1 MRLYESLLETC
12 LNKAWEYQTLALEN
26 PSVACMV
33 LDKHHEILSL
43 ETHKKAKTPH
53 AEVLAAKSAL
63 KILRPHLKN
72 DLEKLEDPKTLSDF
86 LKTHH
91 NSAFTD
97 CVFLITLE
105 PCNSYGKTPACSEL
119 LEILKPKRVVIATE
133 ENEAKKGG
141 LARLQKARIETIIC
155 RNLENKAKDLL
166 LPFRVMEQKGRFNLF
181 KLALRMNG
189 DYHHGKITGQKSV
202 IFTHNQRAICDTL
215 IISGKTIRTD
225 NPLLDTRF
233 CDSFYHNKNPNIAI
247 LSKHSINPHSKV
259 FSAPNRLVNTFH
271 DPKDLPLEKGFNFIE
286 GGWELFES
294 LRDKIDALLLHSH
307 ASMISEAFSAL
318 ALKTPFKG
326 RLLHA
331 QILENEALL
340 WIENS

>member
-1 MRLYESLLETC
+1 MRLYESLLEIC

-33 LDKHHEILSL
+33 LDKNHEILSL

-53 AEVLAAKSAL
+53 AEVLAAQSAL

-86 LKTHH
+86 LKTRHD
-91 NSAFTD
+91 NAFTD

-105 PCNSYGKTPACSEL
+105 PCNSYGKTPACSGL
-119 LEILKPKRVVIATE
+119 LEVLKPKRVVIAAE

-155 RNLENKAKDLL
+155 HNLENKAKDLL

-189 DYHHGKITGQKSV
+189 DYYHGKITGQKSV

-247 LSKHSINPHSKV
+247 LSKRSINPNSKV
-259 FSAPNRLVNTFH
+259 FFAPNRLVNIFNN
-271 DPKDLPLEKGFNFIE
+271 PKDLPLEKGFNFIE
-286 GGWELFES
+286 GGWGLFES

-307 ASMISEAFSAL
+307 ASMINEAFSVI

-326 RLLHA
+326 RLLHV

>member
-1 MRLYESLLETC
+1 MRLYESLLEMC
-12 LNKAWEYQTLALEN
+12 LNKAWEHQTLALEN

-33 LDKHHEILSL
+33 LDKNHEILSL

-53 AEVLAAKSAL
+53 AEVLAAQSAL

-72 DLEKLEDPKTLSDF
+72 DLEKLEDPKILSDF
-86 LKTHH
+86 LKTRHD
-91 NSAFTD
+91 NAFTD

-105 PCNSYGKTPACSEL
+105 PCNSYDKTPACSEL
-119 LEILKPKRVVIATE
+119 LEILKPKRVVIAAE

-141 LARLQKARIETIIC
+141 LARLQKAHIETIIC
-155 RNLENKAKDLL
+155 HNLENKAKDLL
-166 LPFRVMEQKGRFNLF
+166 LPFRAMEQKGRFNLF

-189 DYHHGKITGQKSV
+189 DYHHGKITGPKSV

-225 NPLLDTRF
+225 NPLLDARF
-233 CDSFYHNKNPNIAI
+233 CDSLYHNKNPNIAI
-247 LSKHSINPHSKV
+247 LSKHSINPNSKV
-259 FSAPNRLVNTFH
+259 FSVPNRLVNIFNN
-271 DPKDLPLEKGFNFIE
+271 PKDLPLEKGFNFIE
-286 GGWELFES
+286 GGWGLFES
-294 LRDKIDALLLHSH
+294 LRDKIDVLLLHSH
-307 ASMISEAFSAL
+307 ASMINEAFNAL

>member
-1 MRLYESLLETC
+1 MRLYESLLEIC
-12 LNKAWEYQTLALEN
+12 LNKAWECQTLALEN

-53 AEVLAAKSAL
+53 AEVLAAQSAL

-86 LKTHH
+86 LKTRHD
-91 NSAFTD
+91 NAFTD

-105 PCNSYGKTPACSEL
+105 PCNSYGKTPACSGL
-119 LEILKPKRVVIATE
+119 LEVLKPKRVVIAAE

-141 LARLQKARIETIIC
+141 LARLQKARIETMIC

-225 NPLLDTRF
+225 NPLLDARF

-247 LSKHSINPHSKV
+247 LSKRSINPHSKV
-259 FSAPNRLVNTFH
+259 FFAPNRLVNIFNN
-271 DPKDLPLEKGFNFIE
+271 PKDLPLEKGFNFIE

-307 ASMISEAFSAL
+307 ASMISEAFNTL

-331 QILENEALL
+331 QTLENEALL

>member
-1 MRLYESLLETC
+1 MRLYESLLEMC

-63 KILRPHLKN
+63 KILRPSLKN

-91 NSAFTD
+91 NNAFTD

-119 LEILKPKRVVIATE
+119 LEILKPKRVVIAAE
-133 ENEAKKGG
+133 ENETKKGG
-141 LARLQKARIETIIC
+141 LVRLQKARIETIIC
-155 RNLENKAKDLL
+155 HNLENKAKDLL
-166 LPFRVMEQKGRFNLF
+166 LPFRIMEQKGRFNLF

-225 NPLLDTRF
+225 NPLLDARF
-233 CDSFYHNKNPNIAI
+233 CDRFYHNKNPNIAI
-247 LSKHSINPHSKV
+247 LSKRSINPHSKV

>member
-1 MRLYESLLETC
+1 MRLYESLLEIC

-33 LDKHHEILSL
+33 LDKNHEILSL

-72 DLEKLEDPKTLSDF
+72 DLEKLEDPKILSDF
-86 LKTHH
+86 LKTRHD
-91 NSAFTD
+91 NAFKD

-105 PCNSYGKTPACSEL
+105 PCNSYGKTPACSGL
-119 LEILKPKRVVIATE
+119 LEILKPKRVVIAAE

-141 LARLQKARIETIIC
+141 LARLQKAHIETTIC
-155 RNLENKAKDLL
+155 RNLENKAKNLL
-166 LPFRVMEQKGRFNLF
+166 LPFRIMEQKGRFNLF

-189 DYHHGKITGQKSV
+189 DYYHGKITGQKSV
-202 IFTHNQRAICDTL
+202 IFTHNQRAVCDTL

-233 CDSFYHNKNPNIAI
+233 CDNFYQGKNPNIAI
-247 LSKHSINPHSKV
+247 LSKRSIDPHSKV
-259 FSAPNRLVNTFH
+259 FSTPNRLVNTFH
-271 DPKDLPLEKGFNFIE
+271 DPKDLPLNKGFNFIE
-286 GGWELFES
+286 GGWGLFEG

-307 ASMISEAFSAL
+307 ASMIGEAFNTL

>member
-1 MRLYESLLETC
+1 MRLYESLLEMC

-33 LDKHHEILSL
+33 LDKNHEILSL

-53 AEVLAAKSAL
+53 AEVLAAQSAL

-72 DLEKLEDPKTLSDF
+72 DLEKLEDPKILSDF
-86 LKTHH
+86 LKTRHD
-91 NSAFTD
+91 NAFTD

-105 PCNSYGKTPACSEL
+105 PCNSYGKTPACSGL
-119 LEILKPKRVVIATE
+119 LEILKPKRVVIAAE

-155 RNLENKAKDLL
+155 HNLENKAKDLL

-189 DYHHGKITGQKSV
+189 DYYHGKITGQKSV
-202 IFTHNQRAICDTL
+202 IFTHNQRAVCDTL

-225 NPLLDTRF
+225 NPLLDARF

-259 FSAPNRLVNTFH
+259 FSAPNRLVNIFNN
-271 DPKDLPLEKGFNFIE
+271 PKDLPLEKGFNFIE
-286 GGWELFES
+286 GGWGLFES

-307 ASMISEAFSAL
+307 ASMINEAFSVL

>member
-1 MRLYESLLETC
+1 MRLYESLLEIC

-53 AEVLAAKSAL
+53 AEVLAAQSAL
-63 KILRPHLKN
+63 KILRPSLKN

-86 LKTHH
+86 LKTRHD
-91 NSAFTD
+91 NAFTD

-119 LEILKPKRVVIATE
+119 LEILKPKRVVIAAE

-141 LARLQKARIETIIC
+141 LARLKKARIETIIC
-155 RNLENKAKDLL
+155 HNLENKAKDLL
-166 LPFRVMEQKGRFNLF
+166 LPFRIMEQKGRFNLF

-189 DYHHGKITGQKSV
+189 DYHHGKITGPKSV

-225 NPLLDTRF
+225 NPLLDSRF

-259 FSAPNRLVNTFH
+259 FSAPNRLVNIFNN
-271 DPKDLPLEKGFNFIE
+271 PKDLPLEKGFNFIE
-286 GGWELFES
+286 GGWGLFES
-294 LRDKIDALLLHSH
+294 LRDKIDMLLLHSH
-307 ASMISEAFSAL
+307 ASMIGEAFNTL
-318 ALKTPFKG
+318 ALKNPFKG

>member
-1 MRLYESLLETC
+1 MRLYESLLEIC

-33 LDKHHEILSL
+33 LDKNHEILSL
-43 ETHKKAKTPH
+43 ETHKKAKTSH

-72 DLEKLEDPKTLSDF
+72 DLEKLEDPKILSDF
-86 LKTHH
+86 LKTRHD
-91 NSAFTD
+91 NAFTD

-105 PCNSYGKTPACSEL
+105 PCNSYGKTPACSGL
-119 LEILKPKRVVIATE
+119 LEILKPKRVVIAAE

-141 LARLQKARIETIIC
+141 LARLQKARIETMIC
-155 RNLENKAKDLL
+155 HNLENKAKDLL
-166 LPFRVMEQKGRFNLF
+166 LPFRIMEQKGRFNLF

-189 DYHHGKITGQKSV
+189 DYHHGKITGPKSV

-225 NPLLDTRF
+225 NPLLDARF
-233 CDSFYHNKNPNIAI
+233 CDNFYQGKNPNIAI
-247 LSKHSINPHSKV
+247 LSKRSINPNSKV
-259 FSAPNRLVNTFH
+259 FFAPNRLVNTFH
-271 DPKDLPLEKGFNFIE
+271 DPKDLLLEKGFNFIE
-286 GGWELFES
+286 GGWGLFES
-294 LRDKIDALLLHSH
+294 LRDKIDVLLLHSH
-307 ASMISEAFSAL
+307 ASMINEAFNAF

-326 RLLHA
+326 RLLHV

>member
-1 MRLYESLLETC
+1 MKLYESLLETC

-33 LDKHHEILSL
+33 LDKNHEILSL

-86 LKTHH
+86 LKTRHD
-91 NSAFTD
+91 NAFKD

-105 PCNSYGKTPACSEL
+105 PCNSYGKTPACSGL
-119 LEILKPKRVVIATE
+119 LEILKPKRVIIAAE

-141 LARLQKARIETIIC
+141 LARLKKAHVEAFIC

-166 LPFRVMEQKGRFNLF
+166 LPFRIMEQRGRFNLF
-181 KLALRMNG
+181 KLALRING
-189 DYHHGKITGQKSV
+189 DYYHGKITGQKSV
-202 IFTHNQRAICDTL
+202 IFTHNQRAVCDTL

-225 NPLLDTRF
+225 NPLLDSRF

-247 LSKHSINPHSKV
+247 LSKHSISPHSKV
-259 FSAPNRLVNTFH
+259 FSAPNRLVNIFNT
-271 DPKDLPLEKGFNFIE
+271 PKDLPLEKGFNFIE
-286 GGWELFES
+286 GGWGLFES
-294 LRDKIDALLLHSH
+294 LRDKIDVLLLHSH
-307 ASMISEAFSAL
+307 ASMIGEAFNAF
-318 ALKTPFKG
+318 ALKNPFKG

>member
-1 MRLYESLLETC
+1 MRLYESLLEMC

-33 LDKHHEILSL
+33 LDKNHEILSL

-53 AEVLAAKSAL
+53 AEVLAAQSAL
-63 KILRPHLKN
+63 KILRPSLKN

-86 LKTHH
+86 LKTRHD
-91 NSAFTD
+91 NAFTD

-141 LARLQKARIETIIC
+141 LARLQKARIETMIC
-155 RNLENKAKDLL
+155 HNLENKAKDLL

-202 IFTHNQRAICDTL
+202 IFTHNQRAVCDTL

-225 NPLLDTRF
+225 NPLLDARF

-247 LSKHSINPHSKV
+247 LSKRSIDPHSKV
-259 FSAPNRLVNTFH
+259 FSAPNRLVNIFNN
-271 DPKDLPLEKGFNFIE
+271 PKDLPLEKGFNFIE

-307 ASMISEAFSAL
+307 ASMIGEAFSAL

-326 RLLHA
+326 RLLHV

>member
-1 MRLYESLLETC
+1 MC
-12 LNKAWEYQTLALEN
+12 LNKAWEHQTLALEN

-33 LDKHHEILSL
+33 LDKNHEILSL

-53 AEVLAAKSAL
+53 AEVLAAQSAL

-72 DLEKLEDPKTLSDF
+72 DLEKLEDPKILSDF
-86 LKTHH
+86 LKTRHD
-91 NSAFTD
+91 NAFKD

-105 PCNSYGKTPACSEL
+105 PCNSYGKTPACSGL
-119 LEILKPKRVVIATE
+119 LEILKPKRVIIAAE

-141 LARLQKARIETIIC
+141 LERLKKAHIETMIC
-155 RNLENKAKDLL
+155 HNLENKAKDLL

-189 DYHHGKITGQKSV
+189 DYYHGKITGQKSV
-202 IFTHNQRAICDTL
+202 IFTHNQRAVCDTL

-225 NPLLDTRF
+225 DPLLDVRF
-233 CDSFYHNKNPNIAI
+233 CNSLYHNKNPNIAI
-247 LSKHSINPHSKV
+247 LSKRPINPHSKV
-259 FSAPNRLVNTFH
+259 FSAPNRLVNIFNN
-271 DPKDLPLEKGFNFIE
+271 PKDLPLEKGFNFIE
-286 GGWELFES
+286 GGWGLFES
-294 LRDKIDALLLHSH
+294 LRDKIDVLLLHSH
-307 ASMISEAFSAL
+307 ASMISEAFNTL

-326 RLLHA
+326 RLLHV

>member
-1 MRLYESLLETC
+1 MRLYESLLEMC

-33 LDKHHEILSL
+33 LDKRHEILSL

-86 LKTHH
+86 LKTRHD
-91 NSAFTD
+91 NAFTD

-119 LEILKPKRVVIATE
+119 LEVLKPKRVVIAAE

-141 LARLQKARIETIIC
+141 LARLQKARIETMIC
-155 RNLENKAKDLL
+155 HNLENKAKDLL

-189 DYHHGKITGQKSV
+189 DYYHGKITGQKSV

-225 NPLLDTRF
+225 NPLLDARF

-247 LSKHSINPHSKV
+247 LSKRSISPHSKV
-259 FSAPNRLVNTFH
+259 FSAPNRLVNTFNN
-271 DPKDLPLEKGFNFIE
+271 PKDLPLEKGFNFIE
-286 GGWELFES
+286 GGWGLFES

-307 ASMISEAFSAL
+307 ASMISEAFSVL

-326 RLLHA
+326 RLLHV

>member
-1 MRLYESLLETC
+1 MRLYESLLEMC
-12 LNKAWEYQTLALEN
+12 LNKAWEHQTLALEN

-53 AEVLAAKSAL
+53 AEVLAAQSAL
-63 KILRPHLKN
+63 KILRPHLKS
-72 DLEKLEDPKTLSDF
+72 DLEKLEDPKILSDF
-86 LKTHH
+86 LKTRHD
-91 NSAFTD
+91 NAFKD

-119 LEILKPKRVVIATE
+119 LEVLKPKRVVIAAE

-141 LARLQKARIETIIC
+141 LARLKKAHIETMIC
-155 RNLENKAKDLL
+155 HNLENKAKDLL

-225 NPLLDTRF
+225 NPLLDARF
-233 CDSFYHNKNPNIAI
+233 CDRFYRHKNPNIAI
-247 LSKHSINPHSKV
+247 LSKRSINPSSKV
-259 FSAPNRLVNTFH
+259 FSAPNRLVNIFNN
-271 DPKDLPLEKGFNFIE
+271 PKDLPLEKGFNFIE
-286 GGWELFES
+286 GGWGLFES

-307 ASMISEAFSAL
+307 ASMINEAFNAF

>member
-1 MRLYESLLETC
+1 MRLYESLLEMC

-33 LDKHHEILSL
+33 LDKNHEILSL

-53 AEVLAAKSAL
+53 AEVLAAQSAL
-63 KILRPHLKN
+63 KILRPSLKN

-86 LKTHH
+86 LKTRHD
-91 NSAFTD
+91 NAFTD

-141 LARLQKARIETIIC
+141 LARLQKARIETMIC
-155 RNLENKAKDLL
+155 HNLENKAKDLL

-202 IFTHNQRAICDTL
+202 IFTHNQRAVCDTL

-225 NPLLDTRF
+225 NPLLDSRF

-247 LSKHSINPHSKV
+247 LSKHSISPHSKV

-271 DPKDLPLEKGFNFIE
+271 DPKDLPLNKGFNFIE
-286 GGWELFES
+286 GGWGLFES

-307 ASMISEAFSAL
+307 ASMISEAFNTL

>member
-33 LDKHHEILSL
+33 LDKNHEILSL

-53 AEVLAAKSAL
+53 AEVLAAQSAL
-63 KILRPHLKN
+63 KILRPSLKN

-86 LKTHH
+86 LKTRHD
-91 NSAFTD
+91 NAFTD

-202 IFTHNQRAICDTL
+202 IFTHNQRAICNTL

-225 NPLLDTRF
+225 NPLLDSRF

-247 LSKHSINPHSKV
+247 LSKHSISPHSKV
-259 FSAPNRLVNTFH
+259 FSAPNRLVNIFNN
-271 DPKDLPLEKGFNFIE
+271 PKDLPLEKGFNFIE
-286 GGWELFES
+286 GGWGLFES

-307 ASMISEAFSAL
+307 ASMISEAFSAF

-326 RLLHA
+326 RLLHV

>member
-1 MRLYESLLETC
+1 MRLYESLLEIC
-12 LNKAWEYQTLALEN
+12 LNKAWECQTLALEN

-72 DLEKLEDPKTLSDF
+72 DLEKLEDPKILSDF
-86 LKTHH
+86 LKTRHD
-91 NSAFTD
+91 NAFTD

-105 PCNSYGKTPACSEL
+105 PCNSYGKTPACSGL
-119 LEILKPKRVVIATE
+119 LEILKPKRVVIAAE

-141 LARLQKARIETIIC
+141 LARLQKARIETMIC

-202 IFTHNQRAICDTL
+202 IFTHNQRAVCDTL

-225 NPLLDTRF
+225 NPLLDARF

-247 LSKHSINPHSKV
+247 LSKRSINPNSKV
-259 FSAPNRLVNTFH
+259 FFAPNRLVNIFNN
-271 DPKDLPLEKGFNFIE
+271 PKDLPLEKGFNFIE
-286 GGWELFES
+286 GGWGLFES
-294 LRDKIDALLLHSH
+294 LMDKIDALLLHSH
-307 ASMISEAFSAL
+307 ASMINEAFSVF

>member
-1 MRLYESLLETC
+1 MRLYESLLEIC
-12 LNKAWEYQTLALEN
+12 LNKAWECQTLALEN

-72 DLEKLEDPKTLSDF
+72 DLEKLEDPKILSDF

-91 NSAFTD
+91 DNAFTD

-119 LEILKPKRVVIATE
+119 LEILKPKRVVIAAE

-155 RNLENKAKDLL
+155 HNLENKAKDLL

-189 DYHHGKITGQKSV
+189 DYYHGKITGQKSV

-225 NPLLDTRF
+225 NPLLDARF

-307 ASMISEAFSAL
+307 ASMINEAFNTL

>member
-1 MRLYESLLETC
+1 MRLYESLLEMC
-12 LNKAWEYQTLALEN
+12 LNKAWECQTLALEN

-33 LDKHHEILSL
+33 LDKNHEILSL

-86 LKTHH
+86 LKTRHD
-91 NSAFTD
+91 NAFTD

-119 LEILKPKRVVIATE
+119 LEILKPKRVIIAAE

-155 RNLENKAKDLL
+155 HNLENKAKDLL
-166 LPFRVMEQKGRFNLF
+166 LPFRIMEQKGRFNLF

-202 IFTHNQRAICDTL
+202 IFTHNQRAVCDTL

-225 NPLLDTRF
+225 NPLLDARF
-233 CDSFYHNKNPNIAI
+233 CDRFYQNKNPNIAI
-247 LSKHSINPHSKV
+247 LSKRSINPHSKV
-259 FSAPNRLVNTFH
+259 FSVPNRLVNTFH

-294 LRDKIDALLLHSH
+294 LRDKIDVLLLHSH
-307 ASMISEAFSAL
+307 ASMISEAFNTF

>member
-1 MRLYESLLETC
+1 MRLYESLLEIC

-63 KILRPHLKN
+63 KILRPHLKS
-72 DLEKLEDPKTLSDF
+72 DLEKLEDPKILSDF
-86 LKTHH
+86 LKTRHD
-91 NSAFTD
+91 NAFTD

-119 LEILKPKRVVIATE
+119 LEILKPKRVVIAAE

-141 LARLQKARIETIIC
+141 LARLQKARIETMIC
-155 RNLENKAKDLL
+155 HNLENKAKDLL

-189 DYHHGKITGQKSV
+189 DYYHGKITGQKSV
-202 IFTHNQRAICDTL
+202 IFTHNQRAICNTL

-225 NPLLDTRF
+225 NPLLDSRF

-247 LSKHSINPHSKV
+247 LSKRSINPNSKV
-259 FSAPNRLVNTFH
+259 FFAPNRLVNIFNN
-271 DPKDLPLEKGFNFIE
+271 PKDLPLEKGFNFIE

-307 ASMISEAFSAL
+307 ASMISEAFSAF

-326 RLLHA
+326 RLLHV

>member
-1 MRLYESLLETC
+1 MRLYESLLEMC

-33 LDKHHEILSL
+33 LDKNHEILSL

-53 AEVLAAKSAL
+53 AEVLAAQSAL
-63 KILRPHLKN
+63 KILRPNLKN

-86 LKTHH
+86 LKTCHD
-91 NSAFTD
+91 NAFTD

-119 LEILKPKRVVIATE
+119 LEILKPKRVVIAAE

-141 LARLQKARIETIIC
+141 LARLQKAHIETMIC
-155 RNLENKAKDLL
+155 HNLENKAKDLL
-166 LPFRVMEQKGRFNLF
+166 LPFRIMEQKGRFNLF

-189 DYHHGKITGQKSV
+189 DYYHGKITGQKSV

-247 LSKHSINPHSKV
+247 LSKRSISPSSKV
-259 FSAPNRLVNTFH
+259 FFAPNRLVNIFNN
-271 DPKDLPLEKGFNFIE
+271 PKDLPLEKGFNFIE
-286 GGWELFES
+286 GGWGLFES
-294 LRDKIDALLLHSH
+294 LRDKIDVLLLHSH

-326 RLLHA
+326 RLLHV

>member
-1 MRLYESLLETC
+1 MRLYESLLEMC

-53 AEVLAAKSAL
+53 AEVLAAQSAL

-86 LKTHH
+86 LKTRHD
-91 NSAFTD
+91 NAFTD

-105 PCNSYGKTPACSEL
+105 PCNSYGKTPACSGL
-119 LEILKPKRVVIATE
+119 LEILKPKRVIIAAE

-141 LARLQKARIETIIC
+141 LARLQKARIETMIC
-155 RNLENKAKDLL
+155 HNLENKAKDLL

-225 NPLLDTRF
+225 NPLLDARF
-233 CDSFYHNKNPNIAI
+233 CDRFYHNKNPNIAI

-259 FSAPNRLVNTFH
+259 FSAPNRLVNAFH

-286 GGWELFES
+286 GGWGLFES

-307 ASMISEAFSAL
+307 ASMISEAFNAF

-326 RLLHA
+326 RLLHV

>member
-1 MRLYESLLETC
+1 MRLYESLLEMC
-12 LNKAWEYQTLALEN
+12 LNKAWEHQTLALEN

-86 LKTHH
+86 LKTRHD
-91 NSAFTD
+91 NAFTD

-105 PCNSYGKTPACSEL
+105 PCNSYGKTPACSGL
-119 LEILKPKRVVIATE
+119 LEILKPKKVVIATE

-141 LARLQKARIETIIC
+141 LARLQKAHIETIIC
-155 RNLENKAKDLL
+155 HNLENKAKDLL

-189 DYHHGKITGQKSV
+189 DYYHGKITGQKSV

-225 NPLLDTRF
+225 NPLLDARF
-233 CDSFYHNKNPNIAI
+233 CDSFYQHKNPNIAI
-247 LSKHSINPHSKV
+247 LSKRSINPNSKV
-259 FSAPNRLVNTFH
+259 FFAPNRLVNIFNN
-271 DPKDLPLEKGFNFIE
+271 PKDLPLEKGFNFIE
-286 GGWELFES
+286 GGWGLFES
-294 LRDKIDALLLHSH
+294 LRDKIDVLLLHSH
-307 ASMISEAFSAL
+307 ASMISEAFSAF

-331 QILENEALL
+331 QTLENEALL

>member
-1 MRLYESLLETC
+1 MRLYESLLEMC
-12 LNKAWEYQTLALEN
+12 LNKAWEHQTLALEN

-72 DLEKLEDPKTLSDF
+72 DLEKLEDPKILSDF
-86 LKTHH
+86 LKTRHD
-91 NSAFTD
+91 NAFKD

-105 PCNSYGKTPACSEL
+105 PCNSYNKTPACSEL
-119 LEILKPKRVVIATE
+119 LEILKPKKVVIATE

-141 LARLQKARIETIIC
+141 LARLQKAHIETMIC
-155 RNLENKAKDLL
+155 HNLENKAKNLL
-166 LPFRVMEQKGRFNLF
+166 LPFRIMEQKGRFNLF

-202 IFTHNQRAICDTL
+202 IFTHNQRAVCDTL

-225 NPLLDTRF
+225 NPLLDARF
-233 CDSFYHNKNPNIAI
+233 CDRFYQNKNPNIAI
-247 LSKHSINPHSKV
+247 LSKHSISPNLKV
-259 FSAPNRLVNTFH
+259 FFAPNRLVNIFNN
-271 DPKDLPLEKGFNFIE
+271 PKDLPLERGFNFIE
-286 GGWELFES
+286 GGWGLFES

-307 ASMISEAFSAL
+307 ASMISEAFNTL

-331 QILENEALL
+331 QTLENEALL

>member
-1 MRLYESLLETC
+1 M
-12 LNKAWEYQTLALEN
+12 
-26 PSVACMV
+26 
-33 LDKHHEILSL
+33 
-43 ETHKKAKTPH
+43 
-53 AEVLAAKSAL
+53 
-63 KILRPHLKN
+63 KN

-86 LKTHH
+86 LKTRH
-91 NSAFTD
+91 NNAFED

-119 LEILKPKRVVIATE
+119 LEILKPKRAVIAAE

-155 RNLENKAKDLL
+155 HNLENKAKDLL
-166 LPFRVMEQKGRFNLF
+166 LPFRIMEQKGRFNLF

-225 NPLLDTRF
+225 NPLLDARF
-233 CDSFYHNKNPNIAI
+233 CDRFYHNKNPNIAI
-247 LSKHSINPHSKV
+247 LSKRSINPNSKV
-259 FSAPNRLVNTFH
+259 FSAPNRLVNIFNN
-271 DPKDLPLEKGFNFIE
+271 PKDLPLEKGFNFIE
-286 GGWELFES
+286 GGWGLFES
-294 LRDKIDALLLHSH
+294 LRDKIDVLLLHSH
-307 ASMISEAFSAL
+307 ASMISEAFNTL

-326 RLLHA
+326 RLLHV

>member
-1 MRLYESLLETC
+1 MRLYESLLEIC
-12 LNKAWEYQTLALEN
+12 LNKAWECQTLALEN

-53 AEVLAAKSAL
+53 AEVLAAQSAL

-72 DLEKLEDPKTLSDF
+72 DLEKLEDPKILSDF
-86 LKTHH
+86 LKTRHD
-91 NSAFTD
+91 NAFTD

-119 LEILKPKRVVIATE
+119 LEVLKPKRVVIAAE

-141 LARLQKARIETIIC
+141 LTRLQKAHIETMIC
-155 RNLENKAKDLL
+155 HNLENKAKDLL
-166 LPFRVMEQKGRFNLF
+166 LPFRAMEQKGRFNLF

-189 DYHHGKITGQKSV
+189 DYYHGKITGQKSV

-225 NPLLDTRF
+225 NPLLDSRF
-233 CDSFYHNKNPNIAI
+233 CDSFYQHKNPNIAI
-247 LSKHSINPHSKV
+247 LSKRSINPNSKV
-259 FSAPNRLVNTFH
+259 FFAPNRLVNIFNN
-271 DPKDLPLEKGFNFIE
+271 PKDLPLEKGFNFIE
-286 GGWELFES
+286 GGWGLFES

-307 ASMISEAFSAL
+307 ASMINEAFNTL

>member
-1 MRLYESLLETC
+1 MRLYKSLLEIC
-12 LNKAWEYQTLALEN
+12 LNKAWEHQTLALEN

-53 AEVLAAKSAL
+53 AEVLAAQSAL

-86 LKTHH
+86 LKTRHD
-91 NSAFTD
+91 NAFTD

-141 LARLQKARIETIIC
+141 LARLQKAHIETIIC

-189 DYHHGKITGQKSV
+189 DYYHGKITGQKSV
-202 IFTHNQRAICDTL
+202 IFTHNQRAICNTL

-225 NPLLDTRF
+225 NPLLDARF

-247 LSKHSINPHSKV
+247 LSKRSINPHSKV
-259 FSAPNRLVNTFH
+259 FSAPNRLVNIFNN
-271 DPKDLPLEKGFNFIE
+271 PKDLPLEKGFNFIE
-286 GGWELFES
+286 GGWGLFES

-307 ASMISEAFSAL
+307 ASMISEAFNTL

>member
-1 MRLYESLLETC
+1 MRLYESLLEMC

-33 LDKHHEILSL
+33 LDKNHEILSL

-53 AEVLAAKSAL
+53 AEVLAAQSAL
-63 KILRPHLKN
+63 KILRPSLKN

-86 LKTHH
+86 LKTRHD
-91 NSAFTD
+91 NAFTD

-141 LARLQKARIETIIC
+141 LARLQKARIETMIC
-155 RNLENKAKDLL
+155 HNLENKAKDLL

-202 IFTHNQRAICDTL
+202 IFTHNQRAVCDTL

-225 NPLLDTRF
+225 NPLLDSRF

-247 LSKHSINPHSKV
+247 LSKHSISPHSKV
-259 FSAPNRLVNTFH
+259 FSAPNRLVNIFNN
-271 DPKDLPLEKGFNFIE
+271 PKDLPLEKGFNFIE
-286 GGWELFES
+286 GGWGLFES

-307 ASMISEAFSAL
+307 ASMISEAFSAF

-326 RLLHA
+326 RLLHV

>member
-1 MRLYESLLETC
+1 MRLYESLLEMC

-63 KILRPHLKN
+63 KILRPSLKN

-91 NSAFTD
+91 NNAFTD

-119 LEILKPKRVVIATE
+119 LEILKPKRVVIAAE

-155 RNLENKAKDLL
+155 HNLENKAKDLL

-202 IFTHNQRAICDTL
+202 IFTHNQRAICNTL

-225 NPLLDTRF
+225 NPLLDARF
-233 CDSFYHNKNPNIAI
+233 CDRFYQHKNPNIAI
-247 LSKHSINPHSKV
+247 LSKRSINPHSKV

-271 DPKDLPLEKGFNFIE
+271 DPKDLPLERGFNFIE
-286 GGWELFES
+286 GGWGLFES
-294 LRDKIDALLLHSH
+294 LRDKIDVLLLHSH
-307 ASMISEAFSAL
+307 ASMISEAFNAF
-318 ALKTPFKG
+318 ALKIPFKG

-331 QILENEALL
+331 QTLENEALL

>member
-1 MRLYESLLETC
+1 MRLYESLLEMC

-72 DLEKLEDPKTLSDF
+72 DLEKLEDPKILSDF
-86 LKTHH
+86 LKTRHD
-91 NSAFTD
+91 NAFTD

-105 PCNSYGKTPACSEL
+105 PCNSYGKTPACSGL
-119 LEILKPKRVVIATE
+119 LEVLKPKRVIIAAE

-141 LARLQKARIETIIC
+141 LARLKKARIETIIC
-155 RNLENKAKDLL
+155 HNLENKAKDLL

-189 DYHHGKITGQKSV
+189 DYYHGKITGQKSV
-202 IFTHNQRAICDTL
+202 IFTHNQRAVCDTL

-225 NPLLDTRF
+225 NPLLDARF
-233 CDSFYHNKNPNIAI
+233 CDRFYHNKNPNIAI
-247 LSKHSINPHSKV
+247 LSKRSISPHSKV
-259 FSAPNRLVNTFH
+259 FSAPNRLVNIFNN
-271 DPKDLPLEKGFNFIE
+271 PKDLPLEKGFNFIE
-286 GGWELFES
+286 GGWGLFES

-307 ASMISEAFSAL
+307 ASMISEAFSAF

-326 RLLHA
+326 RLLHV

>member
-1 MRLYESLLETC
+1 MRLYESLLEMC

-53 AEVLAAKSAL
+53 AEVLAAQSAL
-63 KILRPHLKN
+63 KILRPNLKN

-86 LKTHH
+86 LKTRHD
-91 NSAFTD
+91 NAFTD

-119 LEILKPKRVVIATE
+119 LEILKPKRVVIAAE

-141 LARLQKARIETIIC
+141 LARLQKAHIETMIC
-155 RNLENKAKDLL
+155 HNLENKAKDLL

-225 NPLLDTRF
+225 NPLLDARF

-259 FSAPNRLVNTFH
+259 FFAPNRLVNIFNN
-271 DPKDLPLEKGFNFIE
+271 PKDLPLERGFNFIE
-286 GGWELFES
+286 GGWGLFES

-307 ASMISEAFSAL
+307 ASMIGEAFNAL
-318 ALKTPFKG
+318 ALKTPFRG

>member
-1 MRLYESLLETC
+1 MRLYESLLEMC
-12 LNKAWEYQTLALEN
+12 LNKAWEHQTLALEN

-33 LDKHHEILSL
+33 LDKNHEILSL

-63 KILRPHLKN
+63 KILRPSLKN

-91 NSAFTD
+91 NNAFTD

-119 LEILKPKRVVIATE
+119 LEVLKPKRVIIAAE

-141 LARLQKARIETIIC
+141 LARLKKAHVEAFIC
-155 RNLENKAKDLL
+155 HNLENKAKDLL

-189 DYHHGKITGQKSV
+189 DYYHGKITGQKSA

-233 CDSFYHNKNPNIAI
+233 CDNFYQGKNPNIAI
-247 LSKHSINPHSKV
+247 LSKRLINPNSKV
-259 FSAPNRLVNTFH
+259 FFAPNRLVNIFNN
-271 DPKDLPLEKGFNFIE
+271 PKDLPLEKGFNFIE
-286 GGWELFES
+286 GGWGLFES
-294 LRDKIDALLLHSH
+294 LRDKIDVLLLHSH
-307 ASMISEAFSAL
+307 ASMIGEAFNAL

>member
-1 MRLYESLLETC
+1 MRLYESLLEMC

-33 LDKHHEILSL
+33 LDKNHEILSL

-86 LKTHH
+86 LKTRHD
-91 NSAFTD
+91 NAFTD

-155 RNLENKAKDLL
+155 CNLENKAKDLL

-189 DYHHGKITGQKSV
+189 DYYHGKITGPKSV

-225 NPLLDTRF
+225 NPLLDARF
-233 CDSFYHNKNPNIAI
+233 CDSFYQNKNPNIAI
-247 LSKHSINPHSKV
+247 LSKRSINPHSKV
-259 FSAPNRLVNTFH
+259 FSAPNRLVNIFNN
-271 DPKDLPLEKGFNFIE
+271 PKDLPLEKGFNFIE
-286 GGWELFES
+286 GGWGLFES
-294 LRDKIDALLLHSH
+294 LRDKIDVLLLHSH
-307 ASMISEAFSAL
+307 ASMIGEAFNTL

-331 QILENEALL
+331 QTLENEALL

>member
-1 MRLYESLLETC
+1 MRLYESLLEIC
-12 LNKAWEYQTLALEN
+12 LNKAWECQTLALEN

-33 LDKHHEILSL
+33 LDKNHEILSL

-53 AEVLAAKSAL
+53 AEVLAAQSAL
-63 KILRPHLKN
+63 RILRPHLKN

-86 LKTHH
+86 LKTRHD
-91 NSAFTD
+91 NAFTD

-119 LEILKPKRVVIATE
+119 LEILKPKRVVIAAE

-189 DYHHGKITGQKSV
+189 DYYHGKITGQKSV

-225 NPLLDTRF
+225 NPLLDARF
-233 CDSFYHNKNPNIAI
+233 CDSFYQNKNPNIAI
-247 LSKHSINPHSKV
+247 LSKRSISPDSKV
-259 FSAPNRLVNTFH
+259 FSTPNRLVNTFH

-307 ASMISEAFSAL
+307 ASMIGEAFNAF

-326 RLLHA
+326 RLLHV

>member
-1 MRLYESLLETC
+1 MRLYESLLEIC

-86 LKTHH
+86 LKKHH
-91 NSAFTD
+91 NNAFTD

-119 LEILKPKRVVIATE
+119 LEILKPKRVVIAAE

-155 RNLENKAKDLL
+155 HNLENKAKDLL

-189 DYHHGKITGQKSV
+189 DYYHGKITGQKSV

-225 NPLLDTRF
+225 NPLLDARF

-247 LSKHSINPHSKV
+247 LSKCSIDPNSKV
-259 FSAPNRLVNTFH
+259 FFAPNRLVNIFNN
-271 DPKDLPLEKGFNFIE
+271 PKDLPLEKGFNFIE
-286 GGWELFES
+286 GGWGLFES
-294 LRDKIDALLLHSH
+294 LRDKIDVLLLHSH
-307 ASMISEAFSAL
+307 ASMISEAFNTL

-326 RLLHA
+326 RLLHS

>member
-1 MRLYESLLETC
+1 MRLYESLLEMC

-63 KILRPHLKN
+63 KILRLHLKN

-86 LKTHH
+86 LKTRHD
-91 NSAFTD
+91 NAFKD

-119 LEILKPKRVVIATE
+119 LEILKPKRVVIAAE

-141 LARLQKARIETIIC
+141 LARLKKAHVEAFIC
-155 RNLENKAKDLL
+155 HNLENKAKDLL

-189 DYHHGKITGQKSV
+189 DYYHGKITGQKSV

-225 NPLLDTRF
+225 NPLLDSRF

-247 LSKHSINPHSKV
+247 LSKHSIDPHSKV
-259 FSAPNRLVNTFH
+259 FSVPNRLVNIFNN
-271 DPKDLPLEKGFNFIE
+271 PKDLPLEKGFNFIE
-286 GGWELFES
+286 GGWGLFES
-294 LRDKIDALLLHSH
+294 LRDKIDVLLLHSH
-307 ASMISEAFSAL
+307 ASMISEAFNTL

>member
-1 MRLYESLLETC
+1 MRLYESLLEMC

-63 KILRPHLKN
+63 KILRPSLKN
-72 DLEKLEDPKTLSDF
+72 DLEKLEDPKILSDF
-86 LKTHH
+86 LKTRHD
-91 NSAFTD
+91 NAFTD
-97 CVFLITLE
+97 CIFLITLE

-119 LEILKPKRVVIATE
+119 LEILKPKRVVIAAE

-141 LARLQKARIETIIC
+141 LARLKKARIETIIC
-155 RNLENKAKDLL
+155 HNLENKAKDLL

-189 DYHHGKITGQKSV
+189 DYHHGKITGPKSV

-225 NPLLDTRF
+225 NPLLDARF

-247 LSKHSINPHSKV
+247 LSKRSINPHSKV
-259 FSAPNRLVNTFH
+259 FSVLNRLVNAFH

-286 GGWELFES
+286 GGWGLFES
-294 LRDKIDALLLHSH
+294 LRDKIDMLLLHSH
-307 ASMISEAFSAL
+307 ASMIGEAFNAF
-318 ALKTPFKG
+318 ALKIPFKG

>member
-1 MRLYESLLETC
+1 MRLYESLLEIC

-33 LDKHHEILSL
+33 LDKNHEILSL

-53 AEVLAAKSAL
+53 AEVLAAQSTL

-86 LKTHH
+86 LKTRHD
-91 NSAFTD
+91 NAFTD

-105 PCNSYGKTPACSEL
+105 PCNSYGKTPACSGL
-119 LEILKPKRVVIATE
+119 LEILKPKRVVIAAE

-155 RNLENKAKDLL
+155 HNLENKAKDLL
-166 LPFRVMEQKGRFNLF
+166 LPFRIMEQKGRFNLF

-215 IISGKTIRTD
+215 IVSGKTIRTD
-225 NPLLDTRF
+225 NPLLDARF

-247 LSKHSINPHSKV
+247 LSKHSISPNSKV
-259 FSAPNRLVNTFH
+259 FSAPNRLVNIFNN
-271 DPKDLPLEKGFNFIE
+271 PKDLPLEKGFNFIE
-286 GGWELFES
+286 GGWGLFES
-294 LRDKIDALLLHSH
+294 LRDKIDVLLLHSH
-307 ASMISEAFSAL
+307 ASMISEAFSAF
-318 ALKTPFKG
+318 ALKIPFKG

>member
-1 MRLYESLLETC
+1 MRLYESLLEMC
-12 LNKAWEYQTLALEN
+12 LNKAWEHQTLALEN

-33 LDKHHEILSL
+33 LDRNHEILSL
-43 ETHKKAKTPH
+43 ETHKKAKTSH

-63 KILRPHLKN
+63 KILRPHLKS
-72 DLEKLEDPKTLSDF
+72 DLEKLEDPKILSDF
-86 LKTHH
+86 LKTRHD
-91 NSAFTD
+91 NAFRD

-105 PCNSYGKTPACSEL
+105 PCNSYGKTPACSGL
-119 LEILKPKRVVIATE
+119 LEILKPKKVVIAAE

-141 LARLQKARIETIIC
+141 LARLQKARIETMIC
-155 RNLENKAKDLL
+155 HNLENKAKDLL

-202 IFTHNQRAICDTL
+202 VFTHNQRAICDTL
-215 IISGKTIRTD
+215 IVSGKTIRMD
-225 NPLLDTRF
+225 NPLLDARF
-233 CDSFYHNKNPNIAI
+233 CGSFYQNKNPNIAI
-247 LSKHSINPHSKV
+247 LSKRPINPHSKV
-259 FSAPNRLVNTFH
+259 FSVPNRLVNTFNN
-271 DPKDLPLEKGFNFIE
+271 PKDLPLEKGFNFIE

-307 ASMISEAFSAL
+307 ASMVGEAFSTF